1 MTWSSVNQTVS
12 GLYYRCFFLIT
23 LANDFIRQASDDNLS
38 KRGITGTSADSIKMY
53 KEEARFLRAYQYWV
67 LMDLFANPP
76 FVTEA
81 DQIGVG
87 LPKQIQR
94 KDLFDYIEKELK
106 ELETTLAAPRT
117 NEYGRAD
124 RAAAWS
130 LLARMY
136 LNGELYGIKVYRSHY
151 L

>member
-1 MTWSSVNQTVS
+1 
-12 GLYYRCFFLIT
+12 
-23 LANDFIRQASDDNLS
+23 
-38 KRGITGTSADSIKMY
+38 MY
-53 KEEARFLRAYQYWV
+53 KQEARFLRAFQYWV

-136 LNGELYGIKVYRSHY
+136 LNGEVYTGTPKYTEAITYSKKVLVPATHFIRNIKN
-151 L
+151 